1 MTERRE
7 PDHGAPAVGDDD
19 LFARLHPAQVPTEVV
34 LEVAHAD
41 LETRCSY
48 IHVTDAASCHC
59 QRRPHVAAGMATRHD
74 DPVAGALLNDFY
86 ELNMASSYL
95 RRGMAATATFSLFV
109 RSLPPTRG
117 FLVATGLEACLSY
130 LERFCFGDDELAYL
144 GSLGFDR
151 ATLDAFATLRFTGDV
166 WAVPE
171 GRIVFAGEPLLEVS
185 APIAEAQLAETVL
198 CNTMTFH
205 TTAASKAARSR
216 IAAAGTM
223 ELVDFGFRRTQGIE
237 AAMVVARATAM
248 VGFAA
253 TSNVEA
259 ARQLGLTP
267 AGTMAHSY
275 VEAFP
280 TETQAFRAFA
290 EDVPEQATFL
300 VDTYDTLGGV
310 RKAVDVI
317 RSLGLEHRAGIR
329 LDSGDLS
336 VLSKESRRILDEAG
350 LPEVR
355 IVVSGGLDEHRIA
368 DLVAAGAP
376 VDVAGIGTRLG
387 VSADAPYLDTVYKL
401 VAYDGRPVAKLSA
414 SKETLPGA
422 KQVFRAPGLV
432 DVIGMREEAA
442 PANTEPLLEMVM
454 AGGHPIGP
462 AAPLSELRT
471 RFESD
476 LVELPEAARALD
488 SPVAPHVPITP
499 ALSALT
505 RRVHG
510 AARRNLHIAEGPTAG
525 TGRGVGL

>member
-1 MTERRE
+1 
-7 PDHGAPAVGDDD
+7 
-19 LFARLHPAQVPTEVV
+19 
-34 LEVAHAD
+34 
-41 LETRCSY
+41 
-48 IHVTDAASCHC
+48 
-59 QRRPHVAAGMATRHD
+59 MATRHD

-144 GSLGFDR
+144 GSLGFDG

-223 ELVDFGFRRTQGIE
+223 ELVDFGLRRTQGIE

-510 AARRNLHIAEGPTAG
+510 AARRNLHIAEGPTTG
-525 TGRGVGL
+525 TGMGVGL

>member
-1 MTERRE
+1 M
-7 PDHGAPAVGDDD
+7 
-19 LFARLHPAQVPTEVV
+19 
-34 LEVAHAD
+34 
-41 LETRCSY
+41 
-48 IHVTDAASCHC
+48 
-59 QRRPHVAAGMATRHD
+59 
-74 DPVAGALLNDFY
+74 
-86 ELNMASSYL
+86 
-95 RRGMAATATFSLFV
+95 
-109 RSLPPTRG
+109 
-117 FLVATGLEACLSY
+117 
-130 LERFCFGDDELAYL
+130 
-144 GSLGFDR
+144 
-151 ATLDAFATLRFTGDV
+151 
-166 WAVPE
+166 PE
-171 GRIVFAGEPLLEVS
+171 GRIVFAGEPLLEVT

-223 ELVDFGFRRTQGIE
+223 ELVDFGLRRTQGIE
-237 AAMVVARATAM
+237 AGMVVARATAM

-259 ARQLGLTP
+259 AWQLGLTP

-290 EDVPEQATFL
+290 EDLPEQATFL

-310 RKAVDVI
+310 REAVDVI

-414 SKETLPGA
+414 SKETLGSSMSSGCARRRPRPTPSPCSRWSW
-422 KQVFRAPGLV
+422 RAGTPSA
-432 DVIGMREEAA
+432 RRHRSRSCA
-442 PANTEPLLEMVM
+442 PASRATLPSYRGRPAPSTVPWLPRCRS
-454 AGGHPIGP
+454 HPP
-462 AAPLSELRT
+462 
-471 RFESD
+471 
-476 LVELPEAARALD
+476 
-488 SPVAPHVPITP
+488 
-499 ALSALT
+499 
-505 RRVHG
+505 
-510 AARRNLHIAEGPTAG
+510 
-525 TGRGVGL
+525 